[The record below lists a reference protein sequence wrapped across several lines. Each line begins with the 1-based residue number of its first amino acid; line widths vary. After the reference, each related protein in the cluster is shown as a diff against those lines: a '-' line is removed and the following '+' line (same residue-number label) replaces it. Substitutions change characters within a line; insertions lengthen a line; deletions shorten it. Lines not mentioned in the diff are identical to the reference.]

1 MYDPK
6 IKSMVAKIVDDFYVR
21 KKSKFM
27 RNFNERLAVVSEE
40 LQKKFDDK
48 KPEELLN
55 QMKEEFAIILPDI
68 PYIGGQKS
76 PLTLILVKCM
86 SDLAIFRTLEKAGF
100 SFREIGEFHYNY
112 VKTALKLRK
121 EALEKAG
128 KDPSEY
134 PFDTVYRDYQKKLTE
149 DTQKNLYPDDW
160 VMDFIESKGEGDNFE
175 WGWDITECSVQKAYK
190 KLGDEKYL
198 PFICLG
204 DYYEAEGLG
213 FGFSRTQALGFGAP
227 LCTHRFVKNYKT
239 PRAWPPDDLE
249 EFNSK
254 FFQDK

>member
-1 MYDPK
+1 MCDPK
-6 IKSMVAKIVDDFYVR
+6 IISMVAKIVEDFYVR

-27 RNFNERLAVVSEE
+27 RSFDERLALVNNE
-40 LQKKFDDK
+40 LRKKFEK
-48 KPEELLN
+48 VKSEKLIS
-55 QMKEEFAIILPDI
+55 QMKAEFEKILPDI
-68 PYIGGQKS
+68 PYIGGQKN
-76 PLTLILVKCM
+76 PTTLVLVKCV
-86 SDLAIFRTLEKAGF
+86 SDLAVFRILEKVGF

-112 VKTALKLRK
+112 VIAAHTLRK

-128 KDPSEY
+128 RDPSEY
-134 PFDTVYRDYQKKLTE
+134 PFDPVYMDYQKKLTE
-149 DTQKNLYPDDW
+149 ETQKKLYPDDW
-160 VMDFIESKGEGDNFE
+160 VMDFIKGGDIFE
-175 WGWDITECSVQKAYK
+175 WGWDIHECGVQKAYK
-190 KLGDEKYL
+190 KLGDMKFL

-213 FGFSRTQALGFGAP
+213 FGFSRDQTLGFGAP

-249 EFNSK
+249 EFNSE

>member
-1 MYDPK
+1 
-6 IKSMVAKIVDDFYVR
+6 MVTKVVDDFYVK
-21 KKSKFM
+21 KKSKFL
-27 RNFNERLAVVSEE
+27 RSFDERLTLVDEE
-40 LQKKFDDK
+40 LRKKFDDK
-48 KPEELLN
+48 KAEELIN
-55 QMKEEFAIILPDI
+55 QMKVEFEKILPDI

-76 PLTLILVKCM
+76 PLTLVLVKCM
-86 SDLAIFRTLEKAGF
+86 SDLAIFRTLDKVGF
-100 SFREIGEFHYNY
+100 LFREIGEFHHNY
-112 VKTALKLRK
+112 VIAAHNLRK
-121 EALEKAG
+121 EVLEKAG

-134 PFDTVYRDYQKKLTE
+134 PFDPVYMDYQKKLTE
-149 DTQKNLYPDDW
+149 ETQLNLYPDDW
-160 VMDFIESKGEGDNFE
+160 VMDFVEGDGESFE
-175 WGWDITECSVQKAYK
+175 WGWDITECGVQKAFK

-204 DYYEAEGLG
+204 DFYEAEGLG

-239 PRAWPPDDLE
+239 PRSWPPDDLE

>member
-1 MYDPK
+1 M
-6 IKSMVAKIVDDFYVR
+6 IVDDFYVR

-27 RNFNERLAVVSEE
+27 RSFNERLVVVKDE
-40 LQKKFDDK
+40 LRKKFDDK
-48 KPEELLN
+48 KSEELLS
-55 QMKEEFAIILPDI
+55 QMKTEFEKILPDI
-68 PYIGGQKS
+68 PYIGGQKN
-76 PLTLILVKCM
+76 PTTLVLVKCM
-86 SDLAIFRTLEKAGF
+86 SDLAIFRTLEKIGF

-112 VKTALKLRK
+112 VIVAHNLRK

-128 KDPSEY
+128 RDPSQY
-134 PFDTVYRDYQKKLTE
+134 PFDPVYMDYQKKLTE
-149 DTQKNLYPDDW
+149 ETQLKLYPDDW
-160 VMDFIESKGEGDNFE
+160 VMDYMEGDGKTFE
-175 WGWDITECSVQKAYK
+175 WGWDITECGVQKAYK

-204 DYYEAEGLG
+204 DFYEAEGLG

-249 EFNSK
+249 EFDAE

>member
-1 MYDPK
+1 
-6 IKSMVAKIVDDFYVR
+6 MVAKIVDDFYVR

-27 RNFNERLAVVSEE
+27 KSFDERLTVVNEE
-40 LQKKFDDK
+40 LRKKFDDK
-48 KPEELLN
+48 KSEELIN
-55 QMKEEFAIILPDI
+55 QMKLEFEIILPDI

-76 PLTLILVKCM
+76 PLTLVLVKCM
-86 SDLAIFRTLEKAGF
+86 SDLAIFRTLEKVGF

-112 VKTALKLRK
+112 VLAVHNLRK

-128 KDPSEY
+128 KTPSEY
-134 PFDTVYRDYQKKLTE
+134 PFDPVYMDYQKKLTE
-149 DTQKNLYPDDW
+149 DTQLNLYPDDW
-160 VMDFIESKGEGDNFE
+160 VMDFVEGDGESFE
-175 WGWDITECSVQKAYK
+175 WGWDITECGVQKAFK

-204 DYYEAEGLG
+204 DFYEAEGLG

-239 PRAWPPDDLE
+239 PRSWPPDNLE
-249 EFNSK
+249 EFNAD
-254 FFQDK
+254 FFQDN

>member
-1 MYDPK
+1 
-6 IKSMVAKIVDDFYVR
+6 MVAKIVEGFYVR

-27 RNFNERLAVVSEE
+27 TSFDERLTVVNEELHKKFDTKKSEE
-40 LQKKFDDK
+40 LI
-48 KPEELLN
+48 N
-55 QMKEEFAIILPDI
+55 QMKAEFEKILPDI
-68 PYIGGQKS
+68 PYIGGQKN
-76 PLTLILVKCM
+76 PTTLVLVKCI
-86 SDLAIFRTLEKAGF
+86 SDLVIFRILERASF

-112 VKTALKLRK
+112 VIADHKLRK

-128 KDPSEY
+128 RDPTQY
-134 PFDTVYRDYQKKLTE
+134 PFDPVYMDYQKKLTE
-149 DTQKNLYPDDW
+149 ETQLKLYPNDW
-160 VMDFIESKGEGDNFE
+160 VMDFVEGDGKTFE
-175 WGWDITECSVQKAYK
+175 WGWNIHECGVQKAYI
-190 KLGDEKYL
+190 KLGAEKYL

-213 FGFSRTQALGFGAP
+213 FGFSRDQTLGFGAP

-239 PRAWPPDDLE
+239 PCAWPPDDLE

>member
-1 MYDPK
+1 
-6 IKSMVAKIVDDFYVR
+6 MVAKIVENFYVK

-27 RNFNERLAVVSEE
+27 KSFDERLVLVNKELCKKFNDKKSEE
-40 LQKKFDDK
+40 LMS
-48 KPEELLN
+48 
-55 QMKEEFAIILPDI
+55 QMKAEFEKILPDI
-68 PYIGGQKS
+68 PYIGGQKN
-76 PLTLILVKCM
+76 PLTLVLVKCM
-86 SDLAIFRTLEKAGF
+86 SDLAIFRTLEKIGF

-112 VKTALKLRK
+112 VITAHNLRK

-128 KDPSEY
+128 RDPSEY
-134 PFDTVYRDYQKKLTE
+134 PFDPVHMDYQKKLTE
-149 DTQKNLYPDDW
+149 DSQMKLYPDDW
-160 VMDFIESKGEGDNFE
+160 VMDFVEGGGEGESFE
-175 WGWDITECSVQKAYK
+175 WGWDIQECSVQKAYK

-213 FGFSRTQALGFGAP
+213 YGFFRDQTLGFGAP
-227 LCTHRFVKNYKT
+227 LCTHRFVKDYKS

-249 EFNSK
+249 EFNAE